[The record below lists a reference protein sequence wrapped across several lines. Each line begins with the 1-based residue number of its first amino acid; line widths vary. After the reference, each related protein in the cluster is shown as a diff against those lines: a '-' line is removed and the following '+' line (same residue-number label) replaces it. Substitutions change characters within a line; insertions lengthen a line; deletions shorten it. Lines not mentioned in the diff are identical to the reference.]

1 MITLQPYLVSHAQ
14 LLKTQ
19 GDTFPETNVS
29 TRAILL
35 EIWPTLVKLAR
46 VIFFTG
52 LITWGLE
59 LQSQY
64 FDQSTDSQLTTLEE
78 SLNWSLKKTV

>member
-19 GDTFPETNVS
+19 GDTFQETNVS

-35 EIWPTLVKLAR
+35 EIWPTLVKLAL

-52 LITWGLE
+52 LITW
-59 LQSQY
+59 
-64 FDQSTDSQLTTLEE
+64 
-78 SLNWSLKKTV
+78 V

>member
-14 LLKTQ
+14 LLTTQ
-19 GDTFPETNVS
+19 GDTFQETNVS

-35 EIWPTLVKLAR
+35 EIWPTLVKLAL

-52 LITWGLE
+52 LITW
-59 LQSQY
+59 
-64 FDQSTDSQLTTLEE
+64 
-78 SLNWSLKKTV
+78 V